1 MSFFQ
6 NVFAQE
12 YQGYLNTGNDR
23 QYSLTF
29 KIAANQNT
37 QDFTYSWNHD
47 PFDFSVYNTIKI
59 NYAWDEEFRN
69 WSSLEIN
76 ISGLNSNEVTAYEV
90 VSSLNADATFASMF
104 EARVSKNGIKN
115 HVLIVANKNRP
126 KRIVKMYISNT
137 SAERILRFNKKAPV
151 GEIMS
156 FFSRDTIDNRFT
168 FPLSLAHLIELDPE
182 NEFDAQIISEAGFDP
197 DSPKADWELLRGR
210 ASGIYTFKK
219 QTVDEEGRIVEIIE
233 YPAGALVGD
242 LARKTIYTFT
252 DTNTEPDEI
261 FQIPHVLTSDDLI
274 TPPTPPVAPIVGTVW
289 GVGNNGNG
297 ELGDNTTD
305 DRSSPVQTICG
316 GSNWVQI
323 NCGYYNIAGLKDD
336 GTLWT
341 WGQNEDGGLGDNTTD
356 DKSSPVQT
364 ICGGNDWKT
373 MVVGTYFE
381 HCAAIKTDGTL
392 WLWGHNSD
400 GEIGDET
407 TDDKSSPVQTICG
420 GTDWK
425 QVASGGSHTAAIKDN
440 GTLWCWGQNSNGQ
453 LGDNTSVTKS
463 SPVQTICGG
472 IDWKSVSCG
481 KDFIAAIKND
491 GTCWTWG
498 RNGYGQLG
506 DETTN
511 DRSSPVQTVTYG
523 TDWKQISCG
532 DYHMLA
538 IKNNGTC
545 WTWGNNGD
553 GQLGDETTNDRSSPI
568 QTVTYGTDWKQ
579 VEGGQ
584 YHSAAIKNDGTCWVW
599 GDNGNGRLGDET
611 TDNRSSPVQTIMADT
626 NWLYVSA
633 GYETTFGIRKA

>member
-69 WSSLEIN
+69 WSSVEIN
-76 ISGLNSNEVTAYEV
+76 ISGLNSNQVTAYEV
-90 VSSLNADATFASMF
+90 VSSLNADANFASMF

-115 HVLIVANKNRP
+115 HVLIVAKQNRP

-182 NEFDAQIISEAGFDP
+182 NEFDAQIISEGGFNP
-197 DSPKADWELLRGR
+197 ASPKADWELLRGR

-219 QTVDEEGRIVEIIE
+219 QTVDYEGRIVEIIE

-252 DTNTEPDEI
+252 DTNTQPDEV

-274 TPPTPPVAPIVGTVW
+274 TPPVTPVTPIIGTVW
-289 GVGNNGNG
+289 GVGYNNDG

-316 GSNWVQI
+316 GSNWVEI

-341 WGQNEDGGLGDNTTD
+341 WGQNNDGGLGDNTTIQ
-356 DKSSPVQT
+356 KSSPVQT
-364 ICGGNDWKT
+364 ICGGTDWKT
-373 MVVGTYFE
+373 MVVGTYYE

-392 WLWGHNSD
+392 WLWGYNNS

-407 TDDKSSPVQTICG
+407 TVDKSSPVQTVCG

-425 QVASGGSHTAAIKDN
+425 QVASGGNHTAAIKNN
-440 GTLWCWGQNSNGQ
+440 GTLWMWGYNEDGQ
-453 LGDNTSVTKS
+453 LGDNTTDDKSSPIQTICGGTDWKSVSCGEKFTAAIKNNGTCWTWGENNDGQLGDETTGNKS
-463 SPVQTICGG
+463 SPVQTIAGG
-472 IDWKSVSCG
+472 TDWKQISCG
-481 KDFIAAIKND
+481 DNHMLAIKNN

-498 RNGYGQLG
+498 SNGNGQLG
-506 DETTN
+506 DETTTN
-511 DRSSPVQTVTYG
+511 RSSPVQTVTYG
-523 TDWKQISCG
+523 TDWKQV
-532 DYHMLA
+532 D
-538 IKNNGTC
+538 
-545 WTWGNNGD
+545 
-553 GQLGDETTNDRSSPI
+553 
-568 QTVTYGTDWKQ
+568 
-579 VEGGQ
+579 GGQ
-584 YHSAAIKNDGTCWVW
+584 DHSAAIKNDGTCWVW
-599 GDNGNGRLGDET
+599 GDNGSGRLGDNT
-611 TDNRSSPVQTIMADT
+611 NVDRSSPVQTIMADT